1 VRVVEEIYYLEKVKA
16 AEDKC
21 TETGS
26 CRGYHLGAIGEI

>member
-1 VRVVEEIYYLEKVKA
+1 VKA

-26 CRGYHLGAIGEI
+26 CRGYHLGAIWEI